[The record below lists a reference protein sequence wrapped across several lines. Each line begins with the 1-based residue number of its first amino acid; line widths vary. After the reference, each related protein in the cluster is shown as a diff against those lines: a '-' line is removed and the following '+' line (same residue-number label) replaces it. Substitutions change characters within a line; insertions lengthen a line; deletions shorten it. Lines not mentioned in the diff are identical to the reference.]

1 MCELR
6 EVVPEAGTAAG
17 LQAARALLP
26 RPQVSGSLPLG
37 WGSASADPACL
48 AKSRDLSLSEE
59 WGPLTPFGA
68 FLLAGTGKQP

>member
-17 LQAARALLP
+17 LQAARALLHP
-26 RPQVSGSLPLG
+26 PPDVGLPAPG
-37 WGSASADPACL
+37 MGSASADPACL